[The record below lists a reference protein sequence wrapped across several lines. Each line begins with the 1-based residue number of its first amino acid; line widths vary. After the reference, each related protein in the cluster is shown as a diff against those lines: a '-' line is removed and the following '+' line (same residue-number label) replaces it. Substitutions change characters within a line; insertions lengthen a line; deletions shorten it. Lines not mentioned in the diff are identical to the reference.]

1 MLVQDVSKKRGI
13 NILGDLMIS
22 SQKEEENRLSLKF
35 NFTYWEL
42 SLALYSAFEQ
52 KKLPVYE
59 IEFFFLVFEQFRIM
73 ESLTKNPCYH
83 IGREACTI
91 C

>member
-1 MLVQDVSKKRGI
+1 MLVQGVSKKRGI

-42 SLALYSAFEQ
+42 SLALYSAYIH
-52 KKLPVYE
+52 LYA
-59 IEFFFLVFEQFRIM
+59 L
-73 ESLTKNPCYH
+73 C
-83 IGREACTI
+83 
-91 C
+91 